1 LCLPVKVVLATLFN
15 MKGCNQMSQEC
26 NATANGLPIIYRD
39 FESTAGSHIDSIV
52 KEMKELAEEKNK
64 QYDDRVFIYTT
75 YFNGYAIN
83 SSMTVDE
90 VYNKLFGCTKAEMEQ
105 KRKDMDRVLEKLG
118 KDEKSKSIQAIEEL
132 YPRLT
137 EQQKSN
143 FDELDWRN
151 KIDKSIYYGREFAVS
166 LQFVDLFNQRSYEQS
181 DAVKLFK
188 DEGFSGASL
197 GLVEAIIHK
206 IDKVHFY
213 QFSEIAEQR
222 NYA

>member
-1 LCLPVKVVLATLFN
+1 
-15 MKGCNQMSQEC
+15 MKGCNQMSQKQ
-26 NATANGLPIIYRD
+26 IIYRD
-39 FESTAGSHIDSIV
+39 FESTAGSHIDSV
-52 KEMKELAEEKNK
+52 LEELKELADSKNK

-118 KDEKSKSIQAIEEL
+118 KEEKSKSIQSIEEL
-132 YPRLT
+132 YPKLT
-137 EQQKSN
+137 EQQKAN

-151 KIDKSIYYGREFAVS
+151 KIDKSIYHGREFAVS
-166 LQFVDLFNQRSYEQS
+166 LQFVDLFNQQGYD

-206 IDKVHFY
+206 IDKAHFY

-222 NYA
+222 S